1 MPNIVI
7 GADGVARDGT
17 FSTSRVSPAPSPA
30 PQPAPSPAQPPAPQQ
45 GAPAPQPA
53 QPAPAQPAPAAST
66 QDPRA
71 LVQVRGQASRQ
82 VQVEGQPEAIRD
94 VIKDELEPELRQ
106 GLDADEEADRIARED
121 AVNAALPEGHTAAW
135 EKAIGNVQGILEGTS
150 LEPETLLS
158 LVARGQPIGDADMAA
173 MAERAGGVEAA
184 QTMLTDV
191 YELVGQR
198 ADAVI
203 SAQGVTEDR
212 LDEFQKFLATQRGSY
227 VAALNELL
235 FKNDATAIAAM
246 GRQFVGAG
254 QAAQPTPV
262 GQQSITSAY
271 TWPNGEVAH
280 VKRGAWGQ
288 PDLVIMNGMEVP
300 IEVAIRSYGL
310 QLS

>member
-1 MPNIVI
+1 MSNSIVI
-7 GADGVARDGT
+7 DQAGQARDGT
-17 FSTSRVSPAPSPA
+17 YSASRVSPAPSQVQ
-30 PQPAPSPAQPPAPQQ
+30 QPA
-45 GAPAPQPA
+45 PA
-53 QPAPAQPAPAAST
+53 QPAPAQPAPAPAPAGVT

-71 LVQVRGQASRQ
+71 LVQIQGQPSRQ
-82 VQVEGQPEAIRD
+82 VQVEGTPEAIRE

-106 GLDADEEADRIARED
+106 GLEADEEADRLARED
-121 AVNAALPEGHTAAW
+121 AINQALPPEHAGQW
-135 EKAIGNVQGILEGTS
+135 EKAIGNVQGILQGTS

-173 MAERAGGVEAA
+173 MAERAGGVEQA
-184 QTMLTDV
+184 QVMLTDV

-203 SAQGVTEDR
+203 SAQGVTDDR
-212 LDEFQKFLATQRGSY
+212 MDEFQSYLATQRGSY
-227 VAALNELL
+227 VAALNELV
-235 FKNDATAIAAM
+235 FKNDATAIASLA
-246 GRQFVGAG
+246 RLFVNAG
-254 QAAQPTPV
+254 QADQPIPV

-300 IEVAIRSYGL
+300 VEVAVRSYGL

>member
-1 MPNIVI
+1 MPNSIVI
-7 GADGVARDGT
+7 GSDGQARDGT
-17 FSTSRVSPAPSPA
+17 YSASRVSPAPSPV
-30 PQPAPSPAQPPAPQQ
+30 QPAPQAPAPAQFAQPPA
-45 GAPAPQPA
+45 QPA
-53 QPAPAQPAPAAST
+53 PAPAQPAPGPAAAT

-71 LVQVRGQASRQ
+71 LVNVSGNPSRQ
-82 VQVEGQPEAIRD
+82 VQVEGQPEAIRE

-106 GLDADEEADRIARED
+106 GLDADAEADRLARED
-121 AVNAALPEGHTAAW
+121 AVNAALPEGHDAAW

-173 MAERAGGVEAA
+173 MAERAGGVEQA
-184 QTMLTDV
+184 QAMLTQV
-191 YELVGQR
+191 YDLVGQR

-203 SAQGVTEDR
+203 SAQCVTDDR
-212 LDEFQKFLATQRGSY
+212 MGEFQKYLATQRGSY
-227 VAALNELL
+227 VAALNELV
-235 FKNDATAIAAM
+235 FKNDATAIASLARM
-246 GRQFVGAG
+246 FVSAG
-254 QAAQPTPV
+254 QADQPVPV

-300 IEVAIRSYGL
+300 VEVAVRSYGL